1 MTATMI
7 SRQDIMAATAQLVG
21 RLNEIEQQ
29 EHVARGFTIPA
40 DFWNILERNKFDA
53 INCGTSGAFLVEKAT
68 GELYNISGYGRP
80 DYNKKQKADIGNVLT
95 ANPETVHAKRWNYLR

>member
-1 MTATMI
+1 MTITTTD
-7 SRQDIMAATAQLVG
+7 RQDIMMATAQLVG
-21 RLNEIEQQ
+21 RLNEIERQ
-29 EHVARGFTIPA
+29 EHAARGFTNAA
-40 DFWNILERNKFDA
+40 DFWHIKERNKFDA
-53 INCGTSGAFLVEKAT
+53 LDCGTSGAFLVEKAT